1 MKGFGIF
8 LMILGGVLIFFTGIF
23 GLILIVAC
31 FIFVVVGNSGNKERE
46 EKRTRMQL
54 ADEEREKEYFI
65 AKRTKE
71 LMETKGLS
79 IMDAKTQAE
88 MDYILEKNK
97 R

>member
-1 MKGFGIF
+1 
-8 LMILGGVLIFFTGIF
+8 
-23 GLILIVAC
+23 
-31 FIFVVVGNSGNKERE
+31 
-46 EKRTRMQL
+46 MQL